1 MEPITATLLIF
12 LVTIVG
18 AVWLVLH
25 IALRL
30 IRGVLWGVSLPFRA
44 MGPSP
49 RRQPGLTLHRLV
61 PRFANGKCGATL
73 DEAARFCPRCGTQVA
88 VAHRHQ
94 PAVQV
99 SSRRLSRVA

>member
-1 MEPITATLLIF
+1 MEPITATLLVF
-12 LVTIVG
+12 LVMIVG

-25 IALRL
+25 ITLRL

-44 MGPSP
+44 VRHSP

-61 PRFANGKCGATL
+61 LRCANGKCGATL
-73 DEAARFCPRCGTQVA
+73 DEAARFCPRCGMRVA
-88 VAHRHQ
+88 EAHRHQ

-99 SSRRLSRVA
+99 SSRQLTRVA